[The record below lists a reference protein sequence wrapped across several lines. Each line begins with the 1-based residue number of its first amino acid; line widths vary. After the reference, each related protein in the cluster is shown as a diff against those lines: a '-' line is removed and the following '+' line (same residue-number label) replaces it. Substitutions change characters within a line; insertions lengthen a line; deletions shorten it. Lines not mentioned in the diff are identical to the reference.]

1 MTTIDFN
8 LSEGDMV
15 TVKSFPDMG
24 EFEVCGL
31 HCLNGAISYTI
42 NDGEK
47 EDVKY
52 EYQLKLVKPNK
63 VKPRKI
69 GFKEKD
75 EPKGIPIVNHIGETR
90 GIEIRED

>member
-1 MTTIDFN
+1 MTTIDFEF
-8 LSEGDMV
+8 SEGDMV

-52 EYQLKLVKPNK
+52 EYQLRLVKPSK

-69 GFKEKD
+69 GFKERESGAGK
-75 EPKGIPIVNHIGETR
+75 PIIDHIGEIR
-90 GIEIRED
+90 GIEV

>member
-1 MTTIDFN
+1 MTTIEYKF
-8 LSEGDMV
+8 SEGDIV

-52 EYQLKLVKPNK
+52 EYQLTLVKPTK
-63 VKPRKI
+63 IKPRKI
-69 GFKEKD
+69 GFKERQEVAGK
-75 EPKGIPIVNHIGETR
+75 PKIEHIGDVH
-90 GIEIRED
+90 GIEIHE